1 MIRGLIKIH
10 KEDSPIRLTVNWKK
24 APVCKLAKMLSKKL
38 NIHVPL
44 PYTFN
49 AKKNCPFNTWLTWN
63 SLRSKLK
70 FSSFDITN
78 IYSNI
83 PTNELIKTIYV
94 MCDKQSISEEL
105 KHEIMKISQIIIKQ
119 NYFKFQN
126 ELYIQEEGLAMGA
139 PTSSIFSEI
148 YPQHIEN
155 TIISDILL
163 RYHIVGYFRY
173 MDAIPIVCNKDT
185 TNI

>member
-1 MIRGLIKIH
+1 
-10 KEDSPIRLTVNWKK
+10 
-24 APVCKLAKMLSKKL
+24 
-38 NIHVPL
+38 
-44 PYTFN
+44 
-49 AKKNCPFNTWLTWN
+49 
-63 SLRSKLK
+63 
-70 FSSFDITN
+70 
-78 IYSNI
+78 
-83 PTNELIKTIYV
+83 
-94 MCDKQSISEEL
+94 MCDKQSISEEM

>member
-1 MIRGLIKIH
+1 
-10 KEDSPIRLTVNWKK
+10 
-24 APVCKLAKMLSKKL
+24 
-38 NIHVPL
+38 
-44 PYTFN
+44 
-49 AKKNCPFNTWLTWN
+49 
-63 SLRSKLK
+63 
-70 FSSFDITN
+70 
-78 IYSNI
+78 
-83 PTNELIKTIYV
+83 